1 MKYSIGFVVI
11 ALVVTAMMSFTPL
24 AVASDPASGSAT
36 VVPQLIKFSGVAKAT
51 NGQPLTGLVGITF
64 ALYSEQQGGAPL
76 WLETQNV
83 QLDSHG
89 NYTVQLGS
97 TLANG
102 LPSQLFATGEARW
115 VGVQISGQEEQPRTL
130 LLSVP
135 YAMKALDAQ
144 TVGGLP
150 ASAFVLAAPPV
161 GGGTSNAPGSS
172 SGTAQPNVGGS
183 GTQYY
188 VPLWTDN
195 NGDLGNSVLYQSG
208 TGSKAKIG
216 INTTTPS
223 STLDVKG
230 ASTVRGL
237 FFLPASGTAT
247 SSTGYNSQAMKQTAS
262 AFNSTSGSAVAQN
275 FQWQA
280 EPVNNNTSNASG
292 TL

>member
-183 GTQYY
+183 GTQY
-188 VPLWTDN
+188 
-195 NGDLGNSVLYQSG
+195 
-208 TGSKAKIG
+208 
-216 INTTTPS
+216 
-223 STLDVKG
+223 
-230 ASTVRGL
+230 
-237 FFLPASGTAT
+237 
-247 SSTGYNSQAMKQTAS
+247 
-262 AFNSTSGSAVAQN
+262 
-275 FQWQA
+275 
-280 EPVNNNTSNASG
+280 
-292 TL
+292 